1 MPLTENDM
9 GKPIRAFVEEADVE
23 LFGDGI
29 LDCITMWPE
38 NSKGE
43 HDVEF
48 VPYSEVLKERERC
61 IEAFRC
67 FEYDYAVDFIRS
79 NSIIVDRK

>member
-1 MPLTENDM
+1 MS
-9 GKPIRAFVEEADVE
+9 KIRAFVEEADVE
-23 LFGDGI
+23 LFGGGI
-29 LDCITMWPE
+29 LECITMWPE
-38 NSKGE
+38 KSKAT

-67 FEYDYAVDFIRS
+67 FDYDYAVDFIRS
-79 NSIIVDRK
+79 SSVIIDSK